1 MRERLDDALKLA
13 MRNRNMVA
21 ISTLRLIRAALK
33 DRDIAARTNEGATQ
47 ISDQDIMNM
56 LQTMVKQR
64 RESLQIYQKAGRDDL
79 VKQETA
85 EIEIITQFLPT
96 LMSDAE
102 METAIANAIEKSAA
116 TQLKDMGQVMQIL
129 RQDYAGRM
137 DFSKAAAAT
146 KAKLA

>member
-13 MRNRNMVA
+13 MRNRNTVA

>member
-13 MRNRNMVA
+13 MRNRNTVA
-21 ISTLRLIRAALK
+21 ISTLQLIRAALK
-33 DRDIAARTNEGATQ
+33 DRDIAARTNEGNANVRPRH
-47 ISDQDIMNM
+47 MNM

-64 RESLQIYQKAGRDDL
+64 RESANLSKCGRDDL

-116 TQLKDMGQVMQIL
+116 VKRYGPSHANL

>member
-1 MRERLDDALKLA
+1 
-13 MRNRNMVA
+13 
-21 ISTLRLIRAALK
+21 
-33 DRDIAARTNEGATQ
+33 
-47 ISDQDIMNM
+47 
-56 LQTMVKQR
+56 MVKQR

-102 METAIANAIEKSAA
+102 METAIANAIEKAQHPVKRYGPSHANF
-116 TQLKDMGQVMQIL
+116 TTRLCWPYG
-129 RQDYAGRM
+129 
-137 DFSKAAAAT
+137 FSKTAAAT